1 MTLPNSSGGFI
12 VLGSIVDVYYWGNT
26 LSERN
31 AYIGK
36 TNTHISFVSSTYY
49 NTYGSQDTSGIYY
62 LYDTG
67 EVYASNTDYANYNF
81 VNNYSGVKLGW
92 GVSHTYAPQIQACLM
107 STATSITVMAN
118 CISVANDTYGGYGKI
133 KTYPSQMCQVNLT
146 NAIDGWNYIL
156 LDYYNAGYSNNPT
169 TWTTIVQDVMV
180 VSNAVPQASPMISAN
195 AQAYILEQAKTTY
208 ENSGLS
214 KILVVSAYA
223 DAYGNYSKIYD
234 VATNTISS
242 GYCVLLGKFYY
253 NSTSK
258 SISKVIDFYAPS
270 QKYGAS
276 NAGDTGVSM
285 IPIIDAVNDL
295 KYKVNVELK
304 STSIISRNE
313 YESLESKDNDQVYYI
328 SENDNS
334 ISQYLG
340 EKSINDAKAIYS
352 VGINNSYNNGILC
365 WNRFKCNTDNTIVE
379 FKGNL
384 VIITDTN
391 TEITVSYYYDNN
403 TVSFYDDRY
412 SINGTQTLHLSQ
424 IFTVDKGYHE
434 IKVLITGY
442 NVADRYYSYVIGKNL
457 EDSSIA
463 ITSAEDYD
471 YSVADTVALLK
482 YKGTEEQVLIPK
494 TIEGVTVS
502 TIDKNCFTDT
512 NVRNVIIPDG
522 ITTIN

>member
-67 EVYASNTDYANYNF
+67 EVYASNTDYASYNF

-107 STATSITVMAN
+107 STTTSITVMAN

-146 NAIDGWNYIL
+146 NAIDGWNYVL
-156 LDYYNAGYSNNPT
+156 LDYYNAGYSNNST

-180 VSNAVPQASPMISAN
+180 VSNAVPQATPMISAN
-195 AQAYILEQAKTTY
+195 AQAYILEQVKTTY

-223 DAYGNYSKIYD
+223 DMYGNYSKIYD
-234 VATNTISS
+234 VTTNTISS

-258 SISKVIDFYAPS
+258 SISKVVDFYAPN
-270 QKYGAS
+270 QRYGAS
-276 NAGDTGVSM
+276 NAGDTVVSM

-295 KYKVNVELK
+295 KYKVNVDNLSSKKITRDEYNSLITK
-304 STSIISRNE
+304 NE
-313 YESLESKDNDQVYYI
+313 NTVYYVAETDG
-328 SENDNS
+328 SVS
-334 ISQYLG
+334 MYLG
-340 EKSINDAKAIYS
+340 
-352 VGINNSYNNGILC
+352 
-365 WNRFKCNTDNTIVE
+365 
-379 FKGNL
+379 
-384 VIITDTN
+384 
-391 TEITVSYYYDNN
+391 
-403 TVSFYDDRY
+403 
-412 SINGTQTLHLSQ
+412 
-424 IFTVDKGYHE
+424 
-434 IKVLITGY
+434 
-442 NVADRYYSYVIGKNL
+442 
-457 EDSSIA
+457 SIA
-463 ITSAEDYD
+463 IGSSTSTTS
-471 YSVADTVALLK
+471 SVMYGDMIL
-482 YKGTEEQVLIPK
+482 
-494 TIEGVTVS
+494 EG
-502 TIDKNCFTDT
+502 
-512 NVRNVIIPDG
+512 
-522 ITTIN
+522 